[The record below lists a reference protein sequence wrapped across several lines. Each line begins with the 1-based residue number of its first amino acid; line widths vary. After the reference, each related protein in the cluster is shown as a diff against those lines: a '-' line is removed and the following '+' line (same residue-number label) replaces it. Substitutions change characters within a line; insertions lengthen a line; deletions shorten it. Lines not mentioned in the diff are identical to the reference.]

1 MKYKYVKNTTDT
13 DYRKV
18 LFTDVA
24 ETEIIK
30 YQLRDH
36 PILEAKHSNTV
47 TNARN
52 KTSIQE
58 VKNHGEKLPGS
69 QAEIHGTQETEP

>member
-1 MKYKYVKNTTDT
+1 MLKLRPKSTTE
-13 DYRKV
+13 KFN
-18 LFTDVA
+18 LA

-58 VKNHGEKLPGS
+58 VKNKWRIVAGKP
-69 QAEIHGTQETEP
+69 I

>member
-1 MKYKYVKNTTDT
+1 MFPIKYKMLKLRPKSTTE
-13 DYRKV
+13 KFN
-18 LFTDVA
+18 LA

-36 PILEAKHSNTV
+36 LILEAKHSNTV

-58 VKNHGEKLPGS
+58 VKNKWRIVAGKQS
-69 QAEIHGTQETEP
+69 